1 MSPLENATPVHGE
14 IEEAVIAYLQRHP
27 QAADTL
33 DGIVTWWLPLQ
44 RYELGRTKISR
55 VLGQMVDAGL
65 LRRDRLPDGGDIF
78 ALNQRMDP
86 P

>member
-1 MSPLENATPVHGE
+1 MSPVENAMPVPGE
-14 IEEAVIAYLQRHP
+14 VEQAVIGYLQRHP

-44 RYELGRTKISR
+44 RYELGRTKILR
-55 VLGQMVDAGL
+55 VLGEMVDAGV
-65 LRRDRLPDGGDIF
+65 LRRDRLPDGADIF
-78 ALNQRMDP
+78 ALNQRANP